1 MSKPS
6 SGFSHGGAKSP
17 ASLMG
22 VLLFGAF
29 LLWLLSSLMRWPS
42 RTTPV
47 ATVTTVATTV
57 ATAAPVAAVPA
68 AAPLPT
74 AVAVAPGQTNI
85 SGTHQVLC
93 EAGKQGLNLRPQP
106 GLVAPILVIPCGA
119 ILTVT
124 GADAVADS
132 ETWSPVVYQN
142 QGGWSASR
150 LLRRIQ

>member
-1 MSKPS
+1 
-6 SGFSHGGAKSP
+6 
-17 ASLMG
+17 MG
-22 VLLFGAF
+22 ILLFGAF
-29 LLWLLSSLMRWPS
+29 LLWVLSSLLRWPS
-42 RTTPV
+42 RSTVPTPAVPV
-47 ATVTTVATTV
+47 ATVAPI
-57 ATAAPVAAVPA
+57 ATAVPQA

-124 GADAVADS
+124 GADAAADN
-132 ETWSPVVYQN
+132 ETWSPVTYQG
-142 QGGWSASR
+142 QSGWSVAR